1 MYITDVY
8 IHLVLCLAQFL
19 AQNHIFQYKKER
31 ERETSGGGE
40 GRKGK
45 NKEGR
50 KKALSINCNLYSDQ
64 HL

>member
-31 ERETSGGGE
+31 ERETSGGGRE
-40 GRKGK
+40 GREKIK
-45 NKEGR
+45 KEER
-50 KKALSINCNLYSDQ
+50 KPFL
-64 HL
+64 